1 MTLAGP
7 PVPEKVVAPG
17 GVHRVVLRNGL
28 TLLVR
33 RDDSAPV
40 VAIVTYVKAGYF
52 DETDD
57 VIGISHVLE
66 HMFFK
71 GTARR
76 GVGAIAQETKA
87 SGGSLNAH
95 TIYDH
100 TSYYTILPAASFA
113 RGLDIQ
119 ADAYAESL
127 IDAGELANELEVI
140 VQEAKRKNDNPS
152 AVASETLYELLHDS
166 HRIRRWRIG
175 QEPGLR
181 ALTREALVRFYRNF
195 YRPSNTILSIVG
207 DVDVDDVVRQVERTY
222 GSLPDAPVVRHPG
235 PEETATPGFRYREWE
250 GDIARTQLI
259 FGWRTPG
266 TLDADTAALDMLA
279 VVIGAGRASRLYRAV
294 RERQLASSISAHNYT
309 PRDIGVFMVH
319 AETSPETTAAAS
331 KAVWAQIVDVREAGL
346 GVHELERARRIVES
360 RWVRRLES
368 MEGQASHLA
377 EWEALGDFALGDRY
391 FERLLTVRTGELQ
404 DVARRYLSIDRAGV
418 AVYRPRNA
426 PTVAVEAGAMRTLL
440 GRTSAEPLP
449 PSPPRAA
456 VPTLSVPLGSPAREA
471 EVLGVRVY
479 RTANGV
485 PILIRRRR
493 GAPITY
499 LGVFALGG
507 VSEEGVEHGGLTTL
521 LARTATKGTERRT
534 AVQIAEDSEL
544 LGSSIISS
552 VGSEGFGWT
561 ISVPTQHT
569 EAALELLADV
579 VQHATIPDDALETER
594 AVAVSDVAML
604 RDDMYRYPM
613 RLATEAAFEGHPYGA
628 STLGSEIS
636 LERITVGDVRMW
648 HRRRVLEAPLVI
660 AVVGDVDPDGA
671 AGSVAR
677 SFPALRLAEP
687 ATVVP
692 PAWPSASVT
701 RAEQRDKAQTALAML
716 FPGPARRDPA
726 RYAMQL
732 VAGVASGLGGRF
744 FEQLRDKQSLAYTVH
759 AFSSARRLAGTFAAY
774 IATSPASEETAR
786 QGLLSE
792 FAKLRDEPVTAEELA
807 RAQEYAVGSHAIQQQ
822 SGGSVLGEIVDA
834 WLHGNGLDELG
845 EFESRVRALTPHD
858 LQAVAQ
864 RYFDPSKRAEG
875 LVRGRAAASA

>member
-1 MTLAGP
+1 MTLSGTA
-7 PVPEKVVAPG
+7 VPDTFVAPG
-17 GVHRVVLRNGL
+17 DVHRIVLPNGL
-28 TLLVR
+28 TVLIR
-33 RDDSAPV
+33 RDISAPV

-76 GVGAIAQETKA
+76 GVGVIAQETKA

-113 RGLDIQ
+113 KGLDIQ

-127 IDAGELANELEVI
+127 IDAGELTNELEVI
-140 VQEAKRKNDNPS
+140 IQEAKRKNDNPS
-152 AVASETLYELLHDS
+152 AVASETLYELLHDT

-175 QEPGLR
+175 REAGLR
-181 ALTREALVRFYRNF
+181 TLTRDALVRFYRNF
-195 YRPSNTILSIVG
+195 YRPGNTILSIVG
-207 DVDVDDVVRQVERTY
+207 DVDVDDAIGLVERTY
-222 GSLPDAPVVRHPG
+222 GSLPDEPVTRNPG
-235 PEETATPGFRYREWE
+235 PAETARPGFRYREWE
-250 GDIARTQLI
+250 GDIARTQLV

-266 TLDADTAALDMLA
+266 TLHADTVALDMLA
-279 VVIGAGRASRLYRAV
+279 VVLGAGRASRLYRAV

-319 AETSPETTAAAS
+319 AETPPDTTAAAS
-331 KAVWAQIVDVREAGL
+331 RAAWGQLVDVREAGV
-346 GVHELERARRIVES
+346 GIHELERARRIVES

-377 EWEALGDFALGDRY
+377 EWEALGDWTLGERY
-391 FERLLTVRTGELQ
+391 FERALTVGPDELR
-404 DVARRYLSIDRAGV
+404 DVARRYLPLDHAGV
-418 AVYRPRNA
+418 VVYRPRGA
-426 PTVAVEAGAMRTLL
+426 SAVAADARAMRAALE
-440 GRTSAEPLP
+440 RSDPDPLP
-449 PSPPRAA
+449 PSPPRTADP
-456 VPTLSVPLGSPAREA
+456 VLSIPRATPVREA
-471 EVLGVRVY
+471 EVQGVRVY

-485 PILIRRRR
+485 PILVRRRP

-499 LGVFALGG
+499 MGVFALGG
-507 VSEEGVEHGGLTTL
+507 VSEEGQAHGGLTTL
-521 LARTATKGTERRT
+521 LARTATKGTTRRT
-534 AVQIAEDSEL
+534 AIQIAEDSEL
-544 LGSSIISS
+544 LGSGIMPS

-594 AVAVSDVAML
+594 TVALSDVAML

-613 RLATEAAFEGHPYGA
+613 RLATEAAYGDHPYGA
-628 STLGSEIS
+628 STLGSEAS
-636 LERITVGDVRMW
+636 LKGITVGDVRMW
-648 HRRRVLEAPLVI
+648 HRRRVLEGPLVI
-660 AVVGDVDPDGA
+660 AMVGDVDADGA
-671 AGSVAR
+671 AGSIAR
-677 SFPALRLAEP
+677 AFPELRLTEP
-687 ATVVP
+687 AVPVEPVWPAAPVV
-692 PAWPSASVT
+692 

-716 FPGPARRDPA
+716 FPGPSRRDPD

-744 FEQLRDKQSLAYTVH
+744 FEELRDKQSLAYTVH
-759 AFSSARRLAGTFAAY
+759 AFSVSRRLAGTFAAY

-786 QGLLSE
+786 EGLLAE
-792 FAKLRDEPVTAEELA
+792 FAKLRERPVTAEELA

-822 SGGSVLGEIVDA
+822 NGGSVLGEIVDA
-834 WLHGNGLDELG
+834 WMHGSGLEELG
-845 EFESRVRALTPHD
+845 EFEARVRALTPRD
-858 LQAVAQ
+858 LQAAAG

-875 LVRGRAAASA
+875 LVRGKASTPG

>member
-1 MTLAGP
+1 MTLPGTT
-7 PVPEKVVAPG
+7 VPDPLVAPG
-17 GVHRVVLRNGL
+17 GVHRVVLPNGL
-28 TLLVR
+28 TVLVR
-33 RDDSAPV
+33 RDASAPV

-87 SGGSLNAH
+87 LGGSLNAH

-119 ADAYAESL
+119 ADAYANSL

-140 VQEAKRKNDNPS
+140 IQEAKRKNDNPS
-152 AVASETLYELLHDS
+152 AVASETLYELMHDS

-175 QEPGLR
+175 REAGLR
-181 ALTREALVRFYRNF
+181 ALTQDALLGFYRNH
-195 YRPSNTILSIVG
+195 YRPGNTVLSIVG
-207 DVDVDDVVRQVERTY
+207 DVDVDDVLRQVEQTY
-222 GSLPDAPVVRHPG
+222 GSLPDAPVVRTPG
-235 PEETATPGFRYREWE
+235 PEETAATGFRYREWE

-266 TLDADTAALDMLA
+266 TLHEDTAALDMLA
-279 VVIGAGRASRLYRAV
+279 VVLGAGRASRLYRAV
-294 RERQLASSISAHNYT
+294 REQQLASSISAHNYT

-319 AETSPETTAAAS
+319 AETTPEMTAAAS
-331 KAVWAQIVDVREAGL
+331 RAAWAQVVEVRES
-346 GVHELERARRIVES
+346 GVGEHEMERARRIVES

-377 EWEALGDFALGDRY
+377 EWEALGDWALGDRY
-391 FERLLTVRTGELQ
+391 FERLLTVGRADLQ
-404 DVARRYLSIDRAGV
+404 DVARRYLPLDRAGIV
-418 AVYRPRNA
+418 VYRPRSA
-426 PTVAVEAGAMRTLL
+426 PPAAADADAMRSMLQKTH
-440 GRTSAEPLP
+440 ADPLP

-456 VPTLSVPLGSPAREA
+456 VPALSTPSGVPARED
-471 EVLGVRVY
+471 ETQGVHVY

-485 PILIRRRR
+485 PILVRQRR

-499 LGVFALGG
+499 MGVFALGG
-507 VSEEGVEHGGLTTL
+507 VSEEGEHGGLTTL

-544 LGSSIISS
+544 LGSGIAAS

-569 EAALELLADV
+569 DAALELLSDV
-579 VQHATIPDDALETER
+579 VQRATIPDDALETER
-594 AVAVSDVAML
+594 TVALSDVAMM

-613 RLATEAAFEGHPYGA
+613 RLATEAAFADHPYGA
-628 STLGSEIS
+628 SPLGTEDS
-636 LERITVGDVRMW
+636 LRAITVGDVRMW

-660 AVVGDVDPDGA
+660 AIVGDVDPDTM
-671 AGSVAR
+671 AGSVSRA
-677 SFPALRLAEP
+677 FPELRLSEP
-687 ATVVP
+687 TTVVQP
-692 PAWPSASVT
+692 VWP
-701 RAEQRDKAQTALAML
+701 RAAVVKAEHRDKAQTALAML
-716 FPGPARRDPA
+716 FPGPSRRDPE

-744 FEQLRDKQSLAYTVH
+744 FEELRDKQSLAYTVH
-759 AFSSARRLAGTFAAY
+759 AFSSTRRLAGTFAAY
-774 IATSPASEETAR
+774 IATSPTSEETAR
-786 QGLLSE
+786 QGLLAE
-792 FAKLRDEPVTAEELA
+792 FEKLRDRPVTAQELA

-822 SGGSVLGEIVDA
+822 SGAAVLGDVVDA
-834 WLHGNGLDELG
+834 WMHGAGLEELG
-845 EFESRVRALTPHD
+845 EFEARVRALTPAD
-858 LQAVAQ
+858 LQAAAA
-864 RYFDPSKRAEG
+864 RYFDPARRVEG
-875 LVRGRAAASA
+875 LVRGRAPIS